1 LVEFTQKDTKILS
14 AMAFFKRI
22 NNGKTTSKF
31 FPGPGTFAH
40 GVHPPQRKDLAH
52 DAPIE
57 IIPP

>member
-1 LVEFTQKDTKILS
+1 
-14 AMAFFKRI
+14 MAFFKRI